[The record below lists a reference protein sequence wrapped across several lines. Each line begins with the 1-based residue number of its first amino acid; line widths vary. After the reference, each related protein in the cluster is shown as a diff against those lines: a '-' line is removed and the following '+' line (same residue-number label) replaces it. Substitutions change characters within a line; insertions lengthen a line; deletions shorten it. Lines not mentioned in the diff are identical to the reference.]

1 MIDALLI
8 LITFAAFLWA
18 VIRYIERQLN
28 DEQ

>member
-8 LITFAAFLWA
+8 LIAFAAFCWA